1 MASSVVEVVVEIVGR
16 PGPYRYR
23 WPTQLGAPELG
34 DEVIVELQTR
44 RIAAWVV
51 AIAADDSSA
60 ELKEVLR
67 RRRPSVNR
75 RVVELAL
82 LASRW
87 YVCSPVYF
95 LRKSRSR
102 RIRDAVSVL
111 AVLHERDVDGVGH
124 PIDGTQ
130 AGAARSGTLTDA
142 TDGVGK
148 GDNAFG
154 GSDINVTSANATS
167 ANAGSANSAVQGPNA
182 PHRTG
187 RLGGEYE
194 GDNEAPL
201 WYGALSPILSW
212 PVALAPIDLLWHA
225 IGVSSVEA
233 ALTYVRAHAGANGII
248 VCPTQRQRE
257 RMLLALIQEGHNA
270 GDVEADWSKIALGEI
285 EVVVGSRFAAFAPM
299 GPVDYLVV
307 LDPVDPSMR
316 EQSSPYASGLE
327 VTRLRGALEGIRV
340 TVITAAP
347 PLAVAANA
355 KVYREPFRVE
365 AQRWPRFDVIRTAEL
380 DPGRGVVGAIIDRG
394 LGRDRSR
401 RLAVIVPSSGWRGW
415 LRCQSCQT
423 LQRCPTCHIPLTPLH
438 LEVER
443 PGVSERLALVRHGM
457 VVDAM
462 RCASCQER
470 FPLRCLQCASRKIAM
485 SSLSAERVRALLAG
499 ATNVAVEM
507 LTGDDDPSPTW
518 KIVVGGYGLLDRIEK
533 SDVVAL
539 LNVESFYGVT
549 SLEGLALAL
558 YYCNRG
564 AALAEH
570 VLLFTDGADND
581 LLVGLTAR
589 NLRPLYRRELASRQR
604 LGLPPSRSIARLSGL
619 RARQL
624 VDAQPRELFEG
635 IEVII
640 ESDSS
645 CLFVADNS
653 IDLHER
659 LAKGNWPSDSRSCR
673 FCFDP
678 LEL

>member
-23 WPTQLGAPELG
+23 WPTQLGTPQLG

-44 RIAAWVV
+44 RIVAWVV
-51 AIAADDSSA
+51 AITVDDTTA

-67 RRRPSVNR
+67 RRRPSVSR
-75 RVVELAL
+75 RVFELAL

-102 RIRDAVSVL
+102 RIRDAASVI
-111 AVLHERDVDGVGH
+111 AVLNERYADGVGD
-124 PIDGTQ
+124 PIDVSQ
-130 AGAARSGTLTDA
+130 EGAPGRGISADGGRSA
-142 TDGVGK
+142 
-148 GDNAFG
+148 
-154 GSDINVTSANATS
+154 SDFASCTSANGTRS
-167 ANAGSANSAVQGPNA
+167 NANSADTP
-182 PHRTG
+182 
-187 RLGGEYE
+187 GGEGE
-194 GDNEAPL
+194 GDDEAPL
-201 WYGALSPILSW
+201 WYGALGELLPW
-212 PVALAPIDLLWHA
+212 PVTLAPIDLLWHA

-257 RMLLALIQEGHNA
+257 RMLLALMQEGHNA
-270 GDVEADWSKIALGEI
+270 GDVETDWSKIALGEI
-285 EVVVGSRFAAFAPM
+285 EVVVGSRFAAFAPLD
-299 GPVDYLVV
+299 PVDYLVV
-307 LDPVDPSMR
+307 LDPVDPNMR
-316 EQSSPYASGLE
+316 EQSSPYAGGLE

-347 PLAVAANA
+347 PLAVAASA
-355 KVYREPFRVE
+355 KVYREPFRIE
-365 AQRWPRFDVIRTAEL
+365 AQRWPRFDIVRTAEL

-394 LGRDRSR
+394 LGRDPSR
-401 RLAVIVPSSGWRGW
+401 RLAVIVPSAGWRGW

-423 LQRCPTCHIPLTPLH
+423 LQRCPTCHIPLAPLP

-462 RCASCQER
+462 RCPSCQDR
-470 FPLRCLQCASRKIAM
+470 FPLRCLQCASRKVAM

-499 ATNVAVEM
+499 ATNVAVEVI
-507 LTGDDDPSPTW
+507 TGDGDPSPTW

-539 LNVESFYGVT
+539 LNVESFYGVS

-564 AALAEH
+564 AALADH
-570 VLLFTDGADND
+570 LLLFTDGADDD
-581 LLVGLTAR
+581 LLGGLTAR
-589 NLRPLYRRELASRQR
+589 NLRPLYKRELASRQR

-645 CLFVADNS
+645 CLFVADKA

-673 FCFDP
+673 FRFDP